1 MQRVGFKKGY
11 RDILHC
17 IFRGIGKQ
25 KYISIFRGMCTTCI
39 QRETGNMAAC
49 FSLHGVV
56 LFDKGE
62 IGCAFNLRVLRLY
75 HPDQLK
81 PLSAYI
87 PVANELL
94 PIHSMNART
103 AHAGRHNEGNA
114 ETAQLRAHGSKG
126 DWQPL
131 AAPFSRP
138 CSFSRVR
145 SRRFLLI
152 VHESPCPSPR
162 HRTDTRSPRRTLHI
176 GAYLSSSGRRN
187 TRSSIFGA
195 FIVTRFF

>member
-1 MQRVGFKKGY
+1 
-11 RDILHC
+11 
-17 IFRGIGKQ
+17 
-25 KYISIFRGMCTTCI
+25 
-39 QRETGNMAAC
+39 
-49 FSLHGVV
+49 VV

-81 PLSAYI
+81 PLSAYR

-103 AHAGRHNEGNA
+103 HAGRRNGGNA

-138 CSFSRVR
+138 CSFSRAR
-145 SRRFLLI
+145 SPRFLLI
-152 VHESPCPSPR
+152 VHESPSPSPH
-162 HRTDTRSPRRTLHI
+162 HRTDTRSPCRTLHMRS
-176 GAYLSSSGRRN
+176 YLSSSGRRN

-195 FIVTRFF
+195 FIVTLASSHQLFQGVPRTCLRSFL